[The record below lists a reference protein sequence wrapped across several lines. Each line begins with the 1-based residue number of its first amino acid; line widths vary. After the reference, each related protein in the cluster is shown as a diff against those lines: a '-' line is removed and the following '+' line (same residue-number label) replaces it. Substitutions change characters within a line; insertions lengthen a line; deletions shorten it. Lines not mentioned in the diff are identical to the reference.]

1 MKRNTILLEVKLGLT
16 SKKQSYPVI
25 GTHPSPRSVSVWC
38 STSSSASLSSTS
50 KLTLCIHWS
59 LTEDIAIHPWV
70 VTRGRNYLVIMPLY
84 SSIVIWKGS
93 TQYVKIARH
102 LQGLALW
109 QITKIPAIRVT
120 PGSGLAQKEELM
132 PITPVETW
140 LWLCTRQIMETNASK
155 PWVTY
160 WFNEWSLHYWSNL
173 SYNAVA
179 VIRII
184 CFHWNPIHTGKTCL
198 VKAV

>member
-1 MKRNTILLEVKLGLT
+1 MISRISLKQDKIIVLEFCIPEQCRKHERKGSHSYTGHLSLFANLFGLMKRNTILLGVKLGLT

-38 STSSSASLSSTS
+38 STSSSGSLSSTS

-59 LTEDIAIHPWV
+59 LTEDIAVHPWV

-93 TQYVKIARH
+93 TQYVIITRH

-109 QITKIPAIRVT
+109 KITKIPALRVT

-132 PITPVETW
+132 PKTPVET
-140 LWLCTRQIMETNASK
+140 
-155 PWVTY
+155 
-160 WFNEWSLHYWSNL
+160 
-173 SYNAVA
+173 
-179 VIRII
+179 
-184 CFHWNPIHTGKTCL
+184 
-198 VKAV
+198 

>member
-1 MKRNTILLEVKLGLT
+1 MWKTRTNEFSFLCRTPFNLVNLIGLMKTNTTLLEGKLGLT
-16 SKKQSYPVI
+16 NRKQSYPPT

-132 PITPVETW
+132 PKTPVETW
-140 LWLCTRQIMETNASK
+140 LCTRRIIETKTSK

-160 WFNEWSLHYWSNL
+160 WFSEWSLDE
-173 SYNAVA
+173 
-179 VIRII
+179 
-184 CFHWNPIHTGKTCL
+184 
-198 VKAV
+198 